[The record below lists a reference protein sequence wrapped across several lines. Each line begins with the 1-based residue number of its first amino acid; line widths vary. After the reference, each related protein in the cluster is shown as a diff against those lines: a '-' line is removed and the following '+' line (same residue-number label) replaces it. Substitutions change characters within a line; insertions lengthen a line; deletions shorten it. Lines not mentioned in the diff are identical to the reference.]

1 MPPRAADDSKRSPG
15 GGGIK
20 VAETE
25 DLLGFP
31 AQGYGT
37 GAHGG
42 THRLA
47 RSRGRRRPRNPIGS
61 TDLPA
66 NDPPLPLQGESD
78 L

>member
-1 MPPRAADDSKRSPG
+1 MPPRAADNSKRSPG

-25 DLLGFP
+25 DLLGFLRT
-31 AQGYGT
+31 GYDI
-37 GAHGG
+37 GAHRGA
-42 THRLA
+42 HRPG
-47 RSRGRRRPRNPIGS
+47 RSRSRWRPRNPIGS